1 MSTHDSQPTHEADE
15 QADASRI
22 EGCCEQALP
31 EDGEPTFRI
40 SVRKVQTKVQCRG
53 VLAE

>member
-1 MSTHDSQPTHEADE
+1 MSTHDSHPIDQADE
-15 QADASRI
+15 QTDALHAEAS
-22 EGCCEQALP
+22 CEQALP

-40 SVRKVQTKVQCRG
+40 SVRKVQAKVQCRG